1 MIADHLPVL
10 VVVLPLVGAFVT
22 LLAGWADR
30 RLCLPIAMATTV
42 IQFCIS
48 LLLLYQVMQTGPL
61 HYNLGNWLPPW
72 GIEYVIDQLNGFV
85 LVVILFLCVLTC
97 LYSHRSIPSEIDE
110 KKIPAFY
117 TVLLLLV
124 TGVCGIAVTGDLF
137 NLYVFLEIS
146 SLAAYALVALGR
158 EKRSLVSSF
167 TYLVMGSVSAC
178 FILLGI
184 GHLYI
189 VTGTLNMADLARV
202 LPPLYGSTVVQS
214 AFVFFIIGLSIKT
227 ALFPLH
233 LWLPD
238 AYRYSPSAVTVL
250 LSTVV
255 SKIGVYALIRIL
267 FTVFTP
273 AFIIFEI
280 PVMEI
285 FCWIAAVA
293 IIGGSVLAIA
303 QTDLKRMLA
312 YSSVSQMGYI
322 LLGIGIADNLAVT
335 GGILHILNHAVM
347 KGCLFMI
354 AGAFIYT
361 SGIRSIEDLRGIAR
375 TMPLTAA
382 AFVIAAASMI
392 GIPPTVGFMS
402 KWFIALGAL
411 ESGQW
416 IFVLVILASSLL
428 TAIYFWK
435 VIEYMYFREPGT
447 RCAEAVS
454 TARDPP
460 AGMLVPVLILAA
472 ACVFFGIFV
481 SIPLEIIEPFV
492 TGILGGI

>member
-1 MIADHLPVL
+1 MIADQLPVL

-22 LLAGWADR
+22 LLAGWVDR
-30 RLCLPIAMATTV
+30 RFCFPVAMGTV
-42 IQFCIS
+42 SIQFCIALA
-48 LLLLYQVMQTGPL
+48 LLSRVMQTGPL

-72 GIEYVIDQLNGFV
+72 GIEYVIDQLNAFV
-85 LVVILFLCVLTC
+85 LVVVLFLCVLTC
-97 LYSHRSIPSEIDE
+97 IYTHRSILSDIDE
-110 KKIPAFY
+110 KKTVGFY
-117 TVLLLLV
+117 AVLLLLV

-158 EKRSLVSSF
+158 ERRSLVSSF

-189 VTGTLNMADLARV
+189 ATGTLNMADLARV
-202 LPPLYGSTVVQS
+202 LPPLYGSTVVQT
-214 AFVFFIIGLSIKT
+214 AFIFFITGLSIKT

-250 LSTVV
+250 LSAVV

-273 AFIIFEI
+273 AFIIIDI
-280 PVMEI
+280 PVMDV
-285 FCWIAAVA
+285 FCWLAAAA
-293 IIGGSVLAIA
+293 IIGGSVIAIS

-361 SGIRSIEDLRGIAR
+361 AGIRSIDDLKGIAR

-428 TAIYFWK
+428 TAVYFWK
-435 VIEYMYFREPGT
+435 VIEYMYFREPGAGCGET
-447 RCAEAVS
+447 IS

-460 AGMLVPVLILAA
+460 AEMLVPVLILAA
-472 ACVFFGIFV
+472 ACVLFGIFV
-481 SIPLEIIEPFV
+481 SIPLEVIGPFV
-492 TGILGGI
+492 AGIFGGT